1 MAAPAAQAGPEQV
14 AVASP
19 PMGWASWNAFGAK
32 IDAKIIKEQADALVS
47 SGLAAAG
54 YDHVN
59 IDEGWWQG
67 TRDEQGNIVIDEAEW
82 PGGMAAIAEYI
93 HGKGLKAGIY
103 TDAGKDGCGFY
114 FPTGRVAAPGSG
126 SEGHYEQDFLQF
138 SKWGFDFVK
147 VDWCGGAVEKLDA
160 EATYKSISAA
170 VAKATATTG
179 RELVLSMC
187 NWGRENT
194 WNWAPGLGRMWR
206 TSDDIINFRPTAQP
220 TDTPVLYPA
229 TLDQVLTNFDKAQHP
244 TSHHT
249 GYLNDPDML
258 TVGLPGLTDDQAR
271 TEMSTRM

>member
-1 MAAPAAQAGPEQV
+1 MRGWLSRGFGIAVTAAMAAGLGVAVGTASPVAAEGKAAAAAAAPAQV
-14 AVASP
+14 AVAAP
-19 PMGWASWNAFGAK
+19 PMGWASWNAFAAK

-67 TRDEQGNIVIDEAEW
+67 TRDAQGNFVVDETEW

-138 SKWGFDFVK
+138 SKWGFDFV
-147 VDWCGGAVEKLDA
+147 
-160 EATYKSISAA
+160 
-170 VAKATATTG
+170 
-179 RELVLSMC
+179 
-187 NWGRENT
+187 
-194 WNWAPGLGRMWR
+194 
-206 TSDDIINFRPTAQP
+206 
-220 TDTPVLYPA
+220 
-229 TLDQVLTNFDKAQHP
+229 
-244 TSHHT
+244 
-249 GYLNDPDML
+249 
-258 TVGLPGLTDDQAR
+258 
-271 TEMSTRM
+271 